1 MDSMA
6 TKTAGYYY
14 AHRDCEQ
21 CKELGAK
28 ARARVEAEGVARYRC
43 TRLTGCPGAYHS
55 GEYVAPALD
64 APEVEQDH
72 EATRRAAAAATL
84 NRERVRRLLLQLRE
98 ARQTLAIV
106 AAAATADVDHLQRR
120 VDHWR
125 ELWQDADR
133 RVGESA
139 AAVQAAERITD

>member
-14 AHRDCEQ
+14 AHRDCGQ

-55 GEYVAPALD
+55 GEYVAPAPVPVQED
-64 APEVEQDH
+64 EQDP
-72 EATRRAAAAATL
+72 EATAATV
-84 NRERVRRLLLQLRE
+84 NRERVRHLLQQLRC
-98 ARQTLAIV
+98 AREVLDILNE
-106 AAAATADVDHLQRR
+106 AAAAERADLQRR
-120 VDHWR
+120 VEHWH

-133 RVGESA
+133 RAGESA

>member
-14 AHRDCEQ
+14 AHRDCGQ

-64 APEVEQDH
+64 APEVEQDP
-72 EATRRAAAAATL
+72 EATRQAAAATL
-84 NRERVRRLLLQLRE
+84 NRERVRRLLRQLRE

-106 AAAATADVDHLQRR
+106 AAAATAEVDHLQRR
-120 VDHWR
+120 VEHWH

-133 RVGESA
+133 RAGESA